1 MKKLSLMLVISL
13 SLMASEKEDKKDK
26 YDEIIDEF
34 VRKNSSLI
42 EK

>member
-1 MKKLSLMLVISL
+1 MKKQSLVLAISL
-13 SLMASEKEDKKDK
+13 SLMASEKEEKKDK

-34 VRKNSSLI
+34 VRKNSGLI